1 MTFVSLIDADLAARR
16 MIVEPRDVVYV
27 KGIFEASEG
36 VGALFA
42 EAGGDLL
49 IVAPLSRARE
59 LDALLRDLAA
69 ELGAIVQ

>member
-1 MTFVSLIDADLAARR
+1 VTFVSLIDADLAARR

>member
-1 MTFVSLIDADLAARR
+1 MSLVDADLVARR

-36 VGALFA
+36 LGALFA

-49 IVAPLSRARE
+49 IVAPISRALE
-59 LDALLRDLAA
+59 LDTLLRDLAA
-69 ELGAIVQ
+69 ELDAIVQ

>member
-1 MTFVSLIDADLAARR
+1 